1 MKNTLETRLGLFFAM
16 ALLAAIIILEMV
28 GGRELFRSG
37 PTIRARFN
45 NALEL
50 RAGDPVKM
58 AGVEIGR
65 VTKVKLAGGGVEIS
79 MKISREAEVRTDSK
93 ATIRFVGLMGQNFVA
108 IDFGSPKAALVEPD
122 ALLAS
127 QEQADLNSL
136 MSKLDNVASGVEG
149 LTKNF
154 SGESFGNLFGPFTD
168 FLKENNPKLS
178 AILGNVQ
185 NISGQ
190 IAQGKGTVGRLIQE
204 DTLYNSAIDTVS
216 NLNAST
222 SEIKPLIEQAKMTLS
237 GAQDVLNDV
246 KAGKGTVG
254 KLVKDET
261 LYRETTAAM
270 TDLHSILGK
279 INKGDGTVGKLIN
292 EDSFLKDAKMTLQKV
307 DKATEGIE
315 DQGALSVFG
324 ILVQQLF

>member
-16 ALLAAIIILEMV
+16 ALLAAIIVLEMV

-65 VTKVKLAGGGVEIS
+65 VTKVRLVDNKVEVA
-79 MKISREAEVRTDSK
+79 MKITQEAGVRTDSK

-108 IDFGSPKAALVEPD
+108 IDFGSPKAPLIAPD
-122 ALLAS
+122 ALLES
-127 QEQADLNSL
+127 MEQADLNSL
-136 MSKLDNVASGVEG
+136 MTKLDGVASGVEG

-168 FLKENNPKLS
+168 FLKENNPKLT

-185 NISGQ
+185 TISGQ
-190 IAQGKGTVGRLIQE
+190 IAQGKGTVGKLINE
-204 DTLYNSAIDTVS
+204 DALYNSALNTVS
-216 NLNAST
+216 NLDLAT
-222 SEIKPLIEQAKMTLS
+222 SDIKPLINQVKMTLN
-237 GAQDVLNDV
+237 GAQEVLDDV
-246 KAGKGTVG
+246 KAGKGTIG

-270 TDLHSILGK
+270 TDLHSILSK
-279 INKGDGTVGKLIN
+279 IDKGDGTVGKLIN
-292 EDSFLKDAKMTLQKV
+292 DDGFLKDAKMTLQKV